1 MESSIRGIFCFL
13 LLFGFTTS
21 YSQAPHLNSIKKLIE
36 EANYD
41 QAILIGETQDTLGL
55 STYEKAELQY
65 TLALAYKRINREDK
79 EIAYL
84 VKAKENYEL
93 LDSIAMVDEITL
105 DIIHVL
111 AGNSKDVEKIKSYI
125 NEYLSIARRRNNP
138 KLLTN
143 SYMALGG
150 VLYDMNNQES
160 LYYFKLALQECQK
173 TNDLFLKGRIYQSL
187 GAIYATKEIMKT
199 DSSLYYYNKAE
210 PIYKKFDKKSKLVTL
225 YLNRGIVYYKEH
237 DLERAILECVK
248 ADSCELDDYKAVIK
262 ASIYEDFAKYYRELG
277 DYKNALLAYEKEQS
291 YLDSLHI
298 EEQEKAIKEI
308 EAKYKTK
315 EKIHRNEQLQAK
327 NKLKTYQ
334 LFVFSGVMVLAVV
347 ALILVLLSYNKKRKL
362 AEQQRTIEI
371 QKRTNLLRVQELQEI
386 EVMIKSQ
393 EEERQRIANELHHSI
408 DSKLTLLKSNFTA
421 LVNEQ
426 HTHTDTNVIFERTGV
441 LLQDM
446 FDQVEAISGLQQ
458 LGIGN
463 AGLVATIQ
471 QLAQNISIPGQLMFQ
486 VSTTGTIKALN
497 GKTELLLFRVVQE
510 LCTNIIKHAKATE
523 VTISLA
529 VVDDQ
534 LYLKVTDNGIGM
546 HTKKR
551 SQPTGMGLENIKA
564 KIAKLGGSVKIVSER
579 NTGTTVGIKVPV

>member
-41 QAILIGETQDTLGL
+41 QVILIGEAQDTLGL
-55 STYEKAELQY
+55 STYEKAELQNF
-65 TLALAYKRINREDK
+65 LATAYRYKNLEDV
-79 EIAYL
+79 EMAYL
-84 VKAKENYEL
+84 IKARDNYKL
-93 LDSIAMVDEITL
+93 LDSLNKVDAISLE
-105 DIIHVL
+105 IIHVHIST
-111 AGNSKDVEKIKSYI
+111 SKNRDQSKGYVEEYIAYIKK
-125 NEYLSIARRRNNP
+125 RNNP
-138 KLLTN
+138 ELLTKAYIELAGTQYN
-143 SYMALGG
+143 FNNKASLAGLKLALKESNKVDDAFLRGRIFQNLG
-150 VLYDMNNQES
+150 VLYATD
-160 LYYFKLALQECQK
+160 
-173 TNDLFLKGRIYQSL
+173 
-187 GAIYATKEIMKT
+187 AILKT
-199 DSSLYYYNKAE
+199 DSSLYYNNKALKIFE
-210 PIYKKFDKKSKLVTL
+210 KLDAKANLAQV
-225 YLNRGIVYYKEH
+225 YLNRGVVYYKRKEYQ
-237 DLERAILECVK
+237 RSIAAYQK
-248 ADSCELDDYKAVIK
+248 ADSCQLDGYNRTIKSYLYGHLALTYKAM
-262 ASIYEDFAKYYRELG
+262 G

-334 LFVFSGVMVLAVV
+334 LFVFSGVMVLVV
-347 ALILVLLSYNKKRKL
+347 IALILVLLSYNKKRKL

-371 QKRTNLLRVQELQEI
+371 QKRTNLLRAQELQEI

-393 EEERQRIANELHHSI
+393 EEERQRIANELHHTI
-408 DSKLTLLKSNFTA
+408 DGKLTQLKSNFTA

-546 HTKKR
+546 YTKKH

-564 KIAKLGGSVKIVSER
+564 KIARLGGSVKIVSER